1 MTGYAV
7 KADGSFRAVEDKTW
21 CAKDETYQKDQ
32 PQITHPLVDVER
44 LRRLAYADPDTG
56 SDRYFA
62 EAMSAIAAGG
72 LMDSPEVKD
81 LFAQGLAAKRR
92 IKEQYP

>member
-7 KADGSFRAVEDKTW
+7 KADGSFRAVDDKSW

-32 PQITHPLVDVER
+32 PPITQPVADVER
-44 LRRLAYADPDTG
+44 MRRLAYADPDTG

-62 EAMSAIAAGG
+62 EALSLIGEGSA
-72 LMDSPEVKD
+72 LDSPGVKE
-81 LFAQGLAAKRR
+81 LFAQGLEIKRQ
-92 IKEQYP
+92 IKDTYQ